1 MNILKKDL
9 APITENA
16 WNEIE
21 LQSERVINEYL
32 TGRKISQLIGPAGIE
47 LGAISTGRLLVP
59 SDQSKDGVQIGIREV
74 IPLMEV
80 RKPFTLDLW
89 ELDNASRG
97 ASDLD
102 LGVIE
107 KAAQQM
113 AGFEDQ
119 CLYYGFDNNI
129 APGLMNAVDEKPL
142 KVKLNTSDF
151 LRAVADQVSSLQRN
165 AVEGPYT
172 MILPVRAWI
181 NLVGDSTTY
190 PFKLLLKEIIGGD
203 IIVHHHNKDIFL
215 VSERGGDIEL
225 HLGQDISLGYEGHD
239 QKKVK
244 LFYSESF
251 TYQIHGPEAVRILQ
265 AQEK

>member
-9 APITENA
+9 APITGTA
-16 WNEIE
+16 WDEIE
-21 LQSERVINEYL
+21 LQSERVIKEYL
-32 TGRKISQLIGPAGIE
+32 TGRRITDVLGPAGID

-59 SDQSKDGVQIGIREV
+59 SDQSKEGVQVGIREV
-74 IPLMEV
+74 IPLIEV

-97 ASDLD
+97 ANDLD
-102 LGVIE
+102 LEVIE

-129 APGLMNAVDEKPL
+129 APGLLNAVAEKPV
-142 KVKLNTSDF
+142 KVLLNTSDF
-151 LRAVADQVSSLQRN
+151 LRVVTDQVISLQKK

-172 MILPVRAWI
+172 MILPEKAWI
-181 NLVGDSTTY
+181 QLVGDSTSY

-203 IIVHHHNKDIFL
+203 VIIHHHNEDIFL
-215 VSERGGDIEL
+215 VSERGGDFSL

-239 QKKVK
+239 QKKVR

-251 TYQIHGPEAVRILQ
+251 TYQIHGPEAVRVLQ
-265 AQEK
+265 IPKK

>member
-1 MNILKKDL
+1 MNILKKEL

-21 LQSERVINEYL
+21 EQSERVINEYL
-32 TGRKISQLIGPAGIE
+32 TGRKIANVIGPAGIE

-59 SDQSKDGVQIGIREV
+59 SDQNKDGVQIGIREV
-74 IPLMEV
+74 IPLLEV
-80 RKPFTLDLW
+80 RKPFAMDLW

-97 ASDLD
+97 AKDLD
-102 LGVIE
+102 LGVVE
-107 KAAQQM
+107 KAAQQI

-119 CLYYGFDNNI
+119 CLYSGFDNSL
-129 APGLMNAVDEKPL
+129 APGLMNAVTEKPV
-142 KVKLNTSDF
+142 KVKLNASDF
-151 LRAVADQVSSLQRN
+151 LSVVADQILSLQKN
-165 AVEGPYT
+165 AVEGPFT
-172 MILPVRAWI
+172 MILPDKVWI
-181 NLVGDSTTY
+181 SLVSDSTSY

-203 IIVHHHNKDIFL
+203 IIIHHHNEDVFL
-215 VSERGGDIEL
+215 VSQRGGDIEL

-251 TYQIHGPEAVRILQ
+251 TYQIHGPEAIRIIKPQ
-265 AQEK
+265 

>member
-1 MNILKKDL
+1 MNILKNDL

-21 LQSERVINEYL
+21 SQSKRVLNEYL
-32 TGRKISQLIGPAGIE
+32 TGRKISDVIGPSGIE
-47 LGAISTGRLLVP
+47 LGAISTGRLLIP
-59 SDQSKDGVQIGIREV
+59 SDQSKEGVNIGIREV
-74 IPLMEV
+74 IPLIEV

-97 ASDLD
+97 ARDLD
-102 LGVIE
+102 LGVVE
-107 KAAQQM
+107 KAVQQI

-119 CLYYGFDNNI
+119 CLYYGFDNSI
-129 APGLMNAVDEKPL
+129 APGLLNAVKERSP

-151 LRAVADQVSSLQRN
+151 LSLVAEQVSSLQQN

-172 MILPVRAWI
+172 IVLPDKVWTK
-181 NLVGDSTTY
+181 LVGDSTSY
-190 PFKLLLKEIIGGD
+190 PFKLLLKDIIGGD
-203 IIVHHHNKDIFL
+203 IIIHHHNKDIFL
-215 VSERGGDIEL
+215 ISERGGDIEL

-251 TYQIHGPEAVRILQ
+251 TYQIHGPEAVKILQ
-265 AQEK
+265 V

>member
-1 MNILKKDL
+1 MNILKKGL

-16 WNEIE
+16 WDEIK
-21 LQSERVINEYL
+21 LQSERVIKEYL
-32 TGRKISQLIGPAGIE
+32 TGRKISDVIGPAGIE

-59 SDQSKDGVQIGIREV
+59 SDQSKEGVKIGIREV

-102 LGVIE
+102 LRTIE

-129 APGLMNAVDEKPL
+129 APGLLNAVEEKPV

-151 LRAVADQVSSLQRN
+151 LRVVADQVTSLQQS

-172 MILPVRAWI
+172 MILPDKVWI
-181 NLVGDSTTY
+181 KLVGDSTSY

-203 IIVHHHNKDIFL
+203 IIIHHHNKDVFL
-215 VSERGGDIEL
+215 VSARGGDIEL

-265 AQEK
+265 VQ